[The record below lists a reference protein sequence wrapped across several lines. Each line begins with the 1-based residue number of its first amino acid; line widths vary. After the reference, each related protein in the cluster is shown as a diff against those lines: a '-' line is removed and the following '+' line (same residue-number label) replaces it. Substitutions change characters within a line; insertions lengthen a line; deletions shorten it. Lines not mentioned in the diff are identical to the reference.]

1 MFRVSR
7 KDPQAQQASSE
18 TQEQK
23 RKELFGFRRGV
34 SEFVD
39 RVTKGKAEQSS
50 QTNPPATLGE
60 RSFERISNIEID
72 YEEIDDFV
80 IIGKLEKKE
89 EPLPEMEGL
98 DEAAVNQW
106 IESQSDLPKEKES
119 EEYDGKLE
127 KSDSEG
133 GVGELDPKL
142 LETMWEFHEDQKLSQ
157 VQRIDR
163 VEKKVL
169 NPSASESSKSN
180 GEMRPI
186 KVLSFSRPVRFAP
199 DLTKF
204 LKGEF
209 KGYRFEPGAAAKIAG
224 DVRNRIGEK
233 QFFELVKQGRVS
245 IERVGHRKSSGED
258 KYYLIIKKP
267 DASGAFS
274 SFQIGYSRK
283 GEKRGVNIEKDYADI
298 AHSPEEIELLQK
310 EREVKTQNLELA
322 KRLTKENAPNVCQM
336 MNYEDGVKVS
346 RLGSMSLDK
355 LDLSQLTK
363 AQRLKLY
370 RSIFEGV
377 FQMHSV
383 GLCHRDLKCE
393 NVVVHINENGEA
405 VAWIIDI
412 LDFLEEE
419 GENRL
424 GTAIIGTKHMWS
436 QDSVEAYEKE
446 QAQRNQPVKEPVA
459 LANPKDDVWAA
470 MLMICQLESKLPE
483 QDRMLSPEFMEMFKT
498 YKENV
503 MDEGFIRRF
512 CSKFREYFEAHPGN
526 LFAAD
531 QPPATDYPLDRLVY
545 QMAATQHEA
554 RPSAKEV
561 LERFPENLDSF
572 RFNVPVNREA
582 VMELQQLR
590 REFVELSMQGDPRKA
605 EAAER
610 YYAFKKGCGK
620 EFKAAFAA
628 VCEKIVEIGAQEAW
642 QKHAGL
648 RSSSISQ
655 SEEDMGNGIDIE
667 LQALDHLLSNLYV
680 RFLDEKPP
688 VNATREQVEQLYQLR
703 FEINQLQSKKGN
715 RADIDAKI
723 DAYHALLETLGGP
736 GGDFYKQLDNLGYS
750 LMQKFEQRQRQATQ
764 SDIAEGAAFIE
775 QAYTNDF
782 EMQALK
788 AMLEDPFLQ
797 FKE

>member
-7 KDPQAQQASSE
+7 KDSQAQQASSE
-18 TQEQK
+18 VQDSKQK
-23 RKELFGFRRGV
+23 KLFGLRQRV
-34 SEFVD
+34 SESVD
-39 RVTKGKAEQSS
+39 RVAKVKAEQSS
-50 QTNPPATLGE
+50 QANPPQTLAE
-60 RSFERISNIEID
+60 RSIEPISSNVID
-72 YEEIDDFV
+72 DLEIDDFV

-89 EPLPEMEGL
+89 DSLPELEQL
-98 DEAAVNQW
+98 DEGAVNEW
-106 IESQSDLPKEKES
+106 IESQSGLPKEKES

-127 KSDSEG
+127 KSEG

-157 VQRIDR
+157 VQRIDQ

-169 NPSASESSKSN
+169 NPSELDHSKSN
-180 GEMRPI
+180 GQIRPV
-186 KVLSFSRPVRFAP
+186 KVLSFFLPVRFAP
-199 DLTKF
+199 ELTSF
-204 LKGEF
+204 LKREF
-209 KGYRFEPGAAAKIAG
+209 KGYHFEPGALAKIAS

-245 IERVGHRKSSGED
+245 IERVGKRKTGEED

-274 SFQIGYSRK
+274 SFQIGYSRR
-283 GEKRGVNIEKDYADI
+283 GEKRGVNIEKDYANI

-310 EREVKTQNLELA
+310 ERAVKAQNLVLA

-336 MNYEDGVKVS
+336 MNFEDGIKVS
-346 RLGSMSLDK
+346 KLGSMSLDK
-355 LDLSQLTK
+355 LDLTQLTK

-370 RSIFEGV
+370 RSILEGV

-393 NVVVHINENGEA
+393 NVVVHIKENGEA

-419 GENRL
+419 GANRL
-424 GTAIIGTKHMWS
+424 GTAIIGTKDMWS
-436 QDSVEAYEKE
+436 PDSVEAYEKE

-503 MDEGFIRRF
+503 MDQGFIRRF
-512 CSKFREYFEAHPGN
+512 YSSFQEYFKAHPSN
-526 LFAAD
+526 LFEAD
-531 QPPATDYPLDRLVY
+531 RRPATDYPLDRLVY
-545 QMAATQHEA
+545 QMAATQHQD

-561 LERFPENLDSF
+561 LERFPEHSDSF
-572 RFNVPVNREA
+572 RVHVPVYKKA
-582 VMELQQLR
+582 VMELHHLR
-590 REFVELSMQGDPRKA
+590 REFLELSKGNDPRRDEVAMQYMELKKDCGEEFEQVFGSVA
-605 EAAER
+605 EKVVGLNA
-610 YYAFKKGCGK
+610 K
-620 EFKAAFAA
+620 
-628 VCEKIVEIGAQEAW
+628 EAW
-642 QKHAGL
+642 QGFDGL
-648 RSSSISQ
+648 HSIGLIQ
-655 SEEDMGNGIDIE
+655 SADEMGKEMDIE
-667 LQALDHLLSNLYV
+667 LQVLEHLISNLYV
-680 RFLDEKPP
+680 RFLDERTP

-703 FEINQLQSKKGN
+703 FEINQMQGEKGSI
-715 RADIDAKI
+715 AEIDAKI
-723 DAYHALLETLGGP
+723 DAYHALLQTLGGP

-750 LMQKFEQRQRQATQ
+750 LMQKFEDRQRQAAQ
-764 SDIAEGAAFIE
+764 SDVAEGAAFIA
-775 QAYTNDF
+775 QAYSNDF
-782 EMQALK
+782 EMLALK
-788 AMLEDPFLQ
+788 AMLEDPYIQ
-797 FKE
+797 FVG